1 MCFRVHTTLERFS
14 LSLSLSV
21 SEAME
26 VCTSST
32 SSPQARP
39 MEVCVCALRF
49 RSLLVRLA
57 SHSLSYIRTYFHRVY
72 VDSIYPLSKES
83 SVCVC
88 VCVDLCLSLS
98 FSLKWRCVCTLTLA
112 LAHPLLSHFLFPFFS
127 PIPLSLSL
135 SLYVVLPH
143 VSYPTFYLFLSS
155 YFHLRPQNRES
166 TVSRPICEV
175 KHGID

>member
-1 MCFRVHTTLERFS
+1 
-14 LSLSLSV
+14 
-21 SEAME
+21 ME
-26 VCTSST
+26 VCTSNT
-32 SSPQARP
+32 PSPQAQP
-39 MEVCVCALRF
+39 MEVCVCA
-49 RSLLVRLA
+49 
-57 SHSLSYIRTYFHRVY
+57 HSGSALFSYAWLWILSYIRTYFHRVY

-88 VCVDLCLSLS
+88 VCVCVCVDLCLSLSLS

-112 LAHPLLSHFLFPFFS
+112 LAHPLLSHSLFPFF
-127 PIPLSLSL
+127 PLYPSLSL
-135 SLYVVLPH
+135 SLCRTTTCLLP
-143 VSYPTFYLFLSS
+143 YFYLFLSS

>member
-1 MCFRVHTTLERFS
+1 
-14 LSLSLSV
+14 
-21 SEAME
+21 ME
-26 VCTSST
+26 VCTSNT
-32 SSPQARP
+32 PSPQAQP

-88 VCVDLCLSLS
+88 VCVCVCVDLCLSLS
-98 FSLKWRCVCTLTLA
+98 PSNGGVCAPSPSPSPSLTPSFPIPFFPFPYTHPSFSLCRTTTY
-112 LAHPLLSHFLFPFFS
+112 LLP
-127 PIPLSLSL
+127 
-135 SLYVVLPH
+135 Y
-143 VSYPTFYLFLSS
+143 FYLFLSS

>member
-1 MCFRVHTTLERFS
+1 
-14 LSLSLSV
+14 
-21 SEAME
+21 ME
-26 VCTSST
+26 VCTSNT
-32 SSPQARP
+32 PSPQAQP

-88 VCVDLCLSLS
+88 VCVCGSMSLSLS
-98 FSLKWRCVCTLTLA
+98 LFLPQMEVCV
-112 LAHPLLSHFLFPFFS
+112 HPHPRPRSSPPFPFPFPFFS

-135 SLYVVLPH
+135 SMSYYHMSPTLLLL
-143 VSYPTFYLFLSS
+143 VSLILFPSAATE
-155 YFHLRPQNRES
+155 P
-166 TVSRPICEV
+166 
-175 KHGID
+175 

>member
-1 MCFRVHTTLERFS
+1 
-14 LSLSLSV
+14 
-21 SEAME
+21 ME
-26 VCTSST
+26 VCTSNT
-32 SSPQARP
+32 PSPQVQP
-39 MEVCVCALRF
+39 MEVCVCA
-49 RSLLVRLA
+49 
-57 SHSLSYIRTYFHRVY
+57 HSGSALFSYAWLWILSYIRTYFHRVY

-98 FSLKWRCVCTLTLA
+98 LSFSLKWRCVCTLTLA
-112 LAHPLLSHFLFPFFS
+112 LAHPLLSHSLFPFF
-127 PIPLSLSL
+127 PLYPSLSL
-135 SLYVVLPH
+135 SLCRTTTCLLP
-143 VSYPTFYLFLSS
+143 YFYLFLSS

>member
-1 MCFRVHTTLERFS
+1 MCAHSGSALFS
-14 LSLSLSV
+14 YAWLWI
-21 SEAME
+21 
-26 VCTSST
+26 
-32 SSPQARP
+32 
-39 MEVCVCALRF
+39 
-49 RSLLVRLA
+49 
-57 SHSLSYIRTYFHRVY
+57 LSYIRTYFHRVY

-88 VCVDLCLSLS
+88 VSVRMYVSLSLS
-98 FSLKWRCVCTLTLA
+98 FSLKWRGVCTLTLA
-112 LAHPLLSHFLFPFFS
+112 LAHPLLSLSHSLFPFF

-135 SLYVVLPH
+135 CRTTTCLLP
-143 VSYPTFYLFLSS
+143 YFYLFLSS